1 MDIDLIFKIAA
12 IGIIV
17 AVLNQLLIRSGR
29 EDQAMMTTL
38 AGLVV
43 VLSILVKQISV
54 LLSPSSPSL
63 RYERPH
69 DAGTCGDGAVLYTL
83 FQKSAPAFGLF
94 ISMGTVVLVL
104 WKISAAAQTVLSG
117 LTKLE
122 QRAGGDA
129 FSCLLRCTG
138 IILLADYAHS
148 LCEEAGAE
156 SLAWCTA
163 LAGRVLVL
171 AAAWPLLEEIG
182 QKIGSIAG

>member
-1 MDIDLIFKIAA
+1 ML
-12 IGIIV
+12 GL
-17 AVLNQLLIRSGR
+17 AV
-29 EDQAMMTTL
+29 M
-38 AGLVV
+38 
-43 VLSILVKQISV
+43 
-54 LLSPSSPSL
+54 
-63 RYERPH
+63 
-69 DAGTCGDGAVLYTL
+69 GAVLYTL

-94 ISMGTVVLVL
+94 VSMGTAVLVL
-104 WKISAAAQTVLSG
+104 WKISTAAQTVLSG

-129 FSCLLRCTG
+129 FSCTG
-138 IILLADYAHS
+138 VILLADYAHS

>member
-1 MDIDLIFKIAA
+1 ML
-12 IGIIV
+12 GL
-17 AVLNQLLIRSGR
+17 AV
-29 EDQAMMTTL
+29 M
-38 AGLVV
+38 
-43 VLSILVKQISV
+43 
-54 LLSPSSPSL
+54 
-63 RYERPH
+63 
-69 DAGTCGDGAVLYTL
+69 GAVLYTL

-94 ISMGTVVLVL
+94 VSMGTVVLVL

-129 FSCLLRCTG
+129 FPVCCGVRASSCWPITPTRS
-138 IILLADYAHS
+138 ARRR
-148 LCEEAGAE
+148 GAE

>member
-1 MDIDLIFKIAA
+1 ML
-12 IGIIV
+12 GL
-17 AVLNQLLIRSGR
+17 AVMGLCC
-29 EDQAMMTTL
+29 TL
-38 AGLVV
+38 CSRKAPGFRAV
-43 VLSILVKQISV
+43 
-54 LLSPSSPSL
+54 PS
-63 RYERPH
+63 R
-69 DAGTCGDGAVLYTL
+69 
-83 FQKSAPAFGLF
+83 
-94 ISMGTVVLVL
+94 MGTAVLVL

-138 IILLADYAHS
+138 VILLADYAHS
-148 LCEEAGAE
+148 LCEEAGTE